1 MKYLRIKVDL
11 NQSKADF
18 LYGLLLD
25 FGVSGFETV
34 DDLPVE
40 NPFDFDYEELK
51 PNLPDR
57 HGEVSVIFYP
67 DESIDLDGL
76 LDEIQ
81 KSLPDAKLT
90 KDYSDE
96 SDWRDK
102 WKDYFHAFSIGD
114 IYIRPSWEASE
125 EEDSKFLHIIEID
138 PGTSFGTGS
147 HETTRMC
154 IKELS
159 ELDLTGKKV
168 MDAGCGSGI
177 LSIAANKLGSRNITC
192 IDIDPE
198 CIVTTKENL
207 TKNSCS
213 LEDFSF
219 FTGDIMSNESLYN
232 SIPECSFDVVVANI
246 LADII
251 VTMLPRLSP
260 KIKSKGILITSGII
274 EGKEN
279 LVISAMK
286 EQGFTDIVS
295 KKDGEWFMVRGVHE

>member
-11 NQSKADF
+11 NESKADF

-25 FGVSGFETV
+25 FGISGFETIDDKPV
-34 DDLPVE
+34 D

-57 HGEVSVIFYP
+57 NGEVSVVFYP
-67 DESIDLDGL
+67 EEGESDILIK
-76 LDEIQ
+76 EIQ
-81 KSLPDAKLT
+81 RSLPEAKII

-96 SDWRDK
+96 FDWRDK

-125 EEDSKFLHIIEID
+125 SEDGKYRHVIEID
-138 PGTSFGTGS
+138 PGVSFGTGS

-154 IKELS
+154 IAAMA
-159 ELDLTGKKV
+159 ELDLTEKKV

-177 LSIAANKLGSRNITC
+177 LSIAANRLGSSDITC
-192 IDIDPE
+192 VDIDPV
-198 CIVTTKENL
+198 CITTTKENL
-207 TKNSCS
+207 EKNGCP
-213 LEDFSF
+213 LNDFKF

-232 SIPECSFDVVVANI
+232 SIPAGAFDVVVANI

-251 VTMLPRLSP
+251 VTIMPRISP
-260 KIKSKGILITSGII
+260 KIKSGGKLITSGII

-279 LVISAMK
+279 LVINAMK
-286 EQGFTDIVS
+286 EHGFVNIES
-295 KKDGEWFMVRGVHE
+295 KKDGEWFMVRGEHE